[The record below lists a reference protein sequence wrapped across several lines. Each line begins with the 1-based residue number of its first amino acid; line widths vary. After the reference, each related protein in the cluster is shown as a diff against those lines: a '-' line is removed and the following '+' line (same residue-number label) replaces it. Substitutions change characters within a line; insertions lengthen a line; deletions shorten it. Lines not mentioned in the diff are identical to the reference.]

1 LGGISIEGEGL
12 GETGTDQFVKEGGR
26 DGNSVGTE
34 LHEPADDL
42 RESGLGDREG
52 DAESLVGKVLIDLG
66 WVVGSLA
73 DVAGL
78 VGVELDDD
86 GEGSA
91 ATEHAKAVVEI
102 GLGVPVF
109 RMVKATAGVKEGADA
124 TGVEVTDGLGLVV
137 PADGVPFPEVVVEGQ
152 DIDVA
157 ESELILALGEVGE
170 VEGFAVGDS
179 LGELLEDG
187 GRGLEGRFRGDIDG
201 SIEPFDVDDDL
212 FGQVRG
218 KSGEG
223 LAGELN
229 FRRGGGVAQGSLGDK
244 EADQLAST
252 KADLRE
258 SPVRIGEVKPVPA
271 AIEGDR
277 GAVLIL
283 EDFED
288 ALDGPLVTSNDPGQ
302 AGFGRVISGTEL
314 LKKSLIEFDS
324 VEPSPFSFDQRVRRH
339 GGSILKTLPAG
350 IAGLAVVM
358 AVLLGNG
365 AGKVR
370 GVGRVR
376 APLDRQLGRLAW
388 VGSTEERVLNH
399 KRWATAR
406 SSGERRSG
414 GACQGVAFR
423 RC

>member
-1 LGGISIEGEGL
+1 MGGASIEGEGL
-12 GETGTDQFVKEGGR
+12 GETGTDPFVKEGRGDR
-26 DGNSVGTE
+26 NGVGTE

-42 RESGLGDREG
+42 RESGLGDGEG

-73 DVAGL
+73 DIAGL

-109 RMVKATAGVKEGADA
+109 WRVKAAASVEEGADA

-137 PADGVPFPEVVVEGQ
+137 PADGVPFPEVVMKGE

-157 ESELILALGEVGE
+157 ERQLILALGEVGE
-170 VEGFAVGDS
+170 VKGFAVGDS
-179 LGELLEDG
+179 LGELLEDDRWGFEG
-187 GRGLEGRFRGDIDG
+187 GFWSDIDG
-201 SIEPFDVDDDL
+201 GIEPFDVDDDL

-218 KSGEG
+218 ESGEG
-223 LAGELN
+223 LTGELN
-229 FRRGGGVAQGSLGDK
+229 FRSGGGVAQGSLGDE
-244 EADQLAST
+244 EADQLAGT

-258 SPVRIGEVKPVPA
+258 SPVRIGEVKPILA

-288 ALDGPLVTSNDPGQ
+288 ALDGPLVTSNDPSK
-302 AGFGRVISGTEL
+302 AGFGWVISAAEF
-314 LKKSLIEFDS
+314 LKKPLVEFDGIES
-324 VEPSPFSFDQRVRRH
+324 GPFSFDQRVRRH
-339 GGSILKTLPAG
+339 G
-350 IAGLAVVM
+350 
-358 AVLLGNG
+358 
-365 AGKVR
+365 
-370 GVGRVR
+370 
-376 APLDRQLGRLAW
+376 
-388 VGSTEERVLNH
+388 
-399 KRWATAR
+399 
-406 SSGERRSG
+406 
-414 GACQGVAFR
+414 
-423 RC
+423 